1 MVLPVHNKLQYVR
14 HICAALSMLPQMFN
28 LGMEWRY
35 KTKINY
41 PIELLA
47 EVKHC
52 FSYSTTLWKIINDFH
67 TSLLAGSLQQGK
79 IIVIHI
85 HIP

>member
-1 MVLPVHNKLQYVR
+1 MLSGVSPFIFIPTCGITVMMVLPVHNKLQYVR
-14 HICAALSMLPQMFN
+14 HICAALSMLPQVFN

-52 FSYSTTLWKIINDFH
+52 FSYSTTL
-67 TSLLAGSLQQGK
+67 
-79 IIVIHI
+79 
-85 HIP
+85 